1 MGGKMN
7 RRQRLMA
14 MAFMDEVEKDR
25 KKREK
30 KSKAKTKGKKVD
42 EVRTTEKG
50 TNKPWFCGRV

>member
-1 MGGKMN
+1 
-7 RRQRLMA
+7 

-50 TNKPWFCGRV
+50 TN